1 MQQMRNQRK
10 QKRVRR
16 PNSFSS
22 VNSTWCTI
30 ADVKITFPDDIDDDI
45 EDIRELLADADKKE
59 LPK

>member
-1 MQQMRNQRK
+1 MQRIRNLMQTK
-10 QKRVRR
+10 KRSK
-16 PNSFSS
+16 PNAFLS
-22 VNSTWCTI
+22 VIISWCTI